1 MSTNSEGAA
10 NLRSTNARS
19 LAREAPSRNTAASLL
34 KLVLVLFAFV
44 ALVALPGCSLPG
56 LSDGTARYSLAKGT
70 PSDVVL
76 RVKTRLSLARLAAE
90 VTREGDTLLVRA
102 TKDRLEGAVAVL
114 ALPSGLAIH
123 ELSPRCSPR
132 CEGSPVAQA
141 SDDNATVLP
150 GEKRVFLRQGEDRLV
165 PIAVRAEPRA
175 VALASELV
183 VSRSGS
189 ELVVEAKADTTAARL
204 LASEETLVLVSGTR
218 AFYIGRPSGRPMVL
232 HFGSGLEAYER
243 ARVASDLL
251 ASPEVPWLG
260 PPNVQDAP
268 QDLGLAAFSLV
279 LPLLLSIVYVGFVRR
294 FDRAHPEPLGL
305 VAITFVLG
313 AGSAVLAGFVEWFF
327 VRASAWTTP
336 QLLTFGGQAKALPLS
351 TLAFALLVGVPEEGA
366 KLLATIY
373 ATRRREFDEP
383 VDGVVYGVVSGLG
396 FAAAENVG
404 YFGNGRLAAT
414 LVVGRAF
421 TAIPIHVFLS
431 GLWGH
436 ALGERLVRPKQ
447 RIWPWF
453 LAASLLHGAYDAAMS
468 TTSGFGL
475 GLAIVL
481 GLAAGFIFVLR
492 ASLRHGPVSAA
503 TVRAAALERRVH
515 AFGRGPL
522 FPVLAMALPFLAT
535 VLLGVSAAWENTGA
549 STRSPFTW
557 PMVLLVVVVG
567 AVLWGITSTLPLDAV
582 VDAHGVTFAGAVRG
596 FSEIDATVV
605 HGAYLEVRSVR
616 GDIEIGPG
624 LRSELETLAA
634 EIREGRNAVAKP
646 AS

>member
-1 MSTNSEGAA
+1 M
-10 NLRSTNARS
+10 
-19 LAREAPSRNTAASLL
+19 AREAPSSTAALGLL
-34 KLVLVLFAFV
+34 QLVLSFLALFAI
-44 ALVALPGCSLPG
+44 PGCSLPG
-56 LSDGTARYSLAKGT
+56 LSDGTARYSLTKGA
-70 PSDVVL
+70 SADVVL
-76 RVKTRLSLARLAAE
+76 RVRTRLGLARLPAE
-90 VTREGDTLLVRA
+90 VTREGDTLVLRA
-102 TKDRLEGAVAVL
+102 TKDRLEAAVAVL
-114 ALPSGLAIH
+114 ALPSGLALH
-123 ELSPRCSPR
+123 ELAPRCAPH
-132 CEGSPVAQA
+132 CEGSPVARA
-141 SDDNATVLP
+141 SDDGTSVPL
-150 GEKRVFLRQGEDRLV
+150 GEQRLFFRESEERLV
-165 PIAVRAEPRA
+165 PIAVRAEPRG
-175 VALASELV
+175 VALATELV

-189 ELVVEAKADTTAARL
+189 ALLVSAKAGTAAARL
-204 LASEETLVLVSGTR
+204 LASEETLVVGSGTR
-218 AFYIGRPSGRPMVL
+218 AFYIGRPSGKPVEL

-243 ARVASDLL
+243 ARAASDLL
-251 ASPEVPWLG
+251 ASPEVPVLG
-260 PPNVQDAP
+260 TPTLESAP
-268 QDLGLAAFSLV
+268 RDLGLAAFTLV
-279 LPLLLSIVYVGFVRR
+279 LPVLLSIVYVGFVRR

-305 VAITFVLG
+305 VAVTFVLG
-313 AGSAVLAGFVEWFF
+313 AGSAVLAGLVEWFF

-383 VDGVVYGVVSGLG
+383 VDGVVYAVVSGLG

-421 TAIPIHVFLS
+421 TALPIHVFLS

-453 LAASLLHGAYDAAMS
+453 LGAALLHGAYDAAMS
-468 TTSGFGL
+468 TSSAFGL

-481 GLAAGFIFVLR
+481 GLALGFVFILR

-503 TVRAAALERRVH
+503 TVHAAGLERRVH
-515 AFGRGPL
+515 AFGRGVL
-522 FPVLAMALPFLAT
+522 FPALAMALPVLAT
-535 VLLGVSAAWENTGA
+535 VLLGVSAAWENTGG

-582 VDAHGVTFAGAVRG
+582 VDAHGVTFGGAVRAYA
-596 FSEIDATVV
+596 EIDATVV
-605 HGAYLEVRSVR
+605 HGEYLEVRSAR

-624 LRSELETLAA
+624 PTHELETLAA
-634 EIREGRNAVAKP
+634 EIREAREAVAKP
-646 AS
+646 SS